1 MYEKLGHCKTCDFGT
16 LTSQSLHTKLETLNQ
31 WPVSTDI
38 MVGCLWGSTFPPY
51 LGLQLVKGSTNL
63 LRGHNQL
70 FCWVWLSQ
78 VSPKPLPNHKL
89 LTLNPALHPVGP
101 QSHEDYCV
109 LWGPSQDFLVH
120 FLNFLKPP
128 KPYLVSTL
136 PCHISFGVEAREV
149 VRCHLQSV
157 QACDTAD
164 RYPTWQFPKIGDP
177 SIVP

>member
-1 MYEKLGHCKTCDFGT
+1 MLIYIWAPIDRYAGME
-16 LTSQSLHTKLETLNQ
+16 LETLNQ

-101 QSHEDYCV
+101 QTHEDYCV

-120 FLNFLKPP
+120 FLNFLKLP

-136 PCHISFGVEAREV
+136 PCHISFGWKHGRSFV
-149 VRCHLQSV
+149 VICKVCRHATL
-157 QACDTAD
+157 
-164 RYPTWQFPKIGDP
+164 PIGILHG
-177 SIVP
+177 SFRK